1 LALNLT
7 KRHFFR
13 STLLLLALAAAP
25 AVAAETD
32 EVTRSL
38 GLSEEQSVTSSRF
51 PRPASRIAENQ
62 TVITSEEIARIN
74 AHTVADVLQ
83 TLPGVQL
90 DQLQT
95 PGSVNFFHVLGATG
109 RHVLVQIDG
118 VPQNFIGSENI
129 AWVGHIPVQ
138 MIERI
143 EVVKGAASA
152 AWGSAL
158 GGVVNIITKSPAA
171 DRAAGG
177 MLSASTGRSST
188 RDLRAELSGSSENF
202 GYYLTGGTISSD
214 GLVQGNDTDF
224 NHGFGK
230 FSFALPNRGE
240 ATLGIDVRQDS
251 MGLEESQRFNFH
263 NTGANRYVSGNL
275 SVRYPLA
282 ERLDLELNGR
292 GGKREVENKRMLL
305 SEPTLFFDASGK
317 ESFQGAGASLSWG
330 DASHALKGG
339 VEFERTDIE
348 ARELV
353 RQLPQMNFD
362 LSLRRLSAYLNGTY
376 TIGKLSI
383 LPGVRLDHIDLLED
397 PVSYTLGATLRLT
410 DSTLLRGYAA
420 RGYGM
425 PVITNLGM
433 QSGEVQRELQHVR
446 TVQAGVESAEIPY
459 LWLKGTLFYANVWNI
474 QGFDGLATTLDEQ
487 VRQGVELELRSSPLQ
502 GFALTGA
509 YNFTDA
515 RDRKSGEKLGG
526 GESGPR
532 QSLKLGLNYDNQEAG
547 LTAALI
553 GNYVKLHDL
562 GPSAKW
568 DGMLWDLHVTQ
579 KLPLDMESTAEL
591 FFSLRNIL
599 NSEQYQIEFRPNAP
613 RWFEAGARYR
623 F

>member
-1 LALNLT
+1 MALNLT

-158 GGVVNIITKSPAA
+158 GGVVNIITKSPAD

-177 MLSASTGRSST
+177 MLSASTGKSST
-188 RDLRAELSGSSENF
+188 SDLRAELSGSSERF
-202 GYYLTGGTISSD
+202 GYYLTGGTIRSD
-214 GLVQGNDTDF
+214 GLAPKNEVDF
-224 NHGFGK
+224 NHAFGK
-230 FSFALPNRGE
+230 ITFDLPGRGK
-240 ATLGIDVRQDS
+240 ATLGLDARENRQ
-251 MGLEESQRFNFH
+251 GLEESASYNFR
-263 NTGANRYVSGNL
+263 NTGETRHLSGQL
-275 SVRYPLA
+275 SLLYPLA

-292 GGKREVENKRMLL
+292 GGRREIANQREQFTAPVR
-305 SEPTLFFDASGK
+305 FFDASGS
-317 ESFQGAGASLSWG
+317 ETHRGAGAELNWG

-339 VEFERTDIE
+339 LEFERTDIE

-353 RQLPQMNFD
+353 HLLPQMNFD
-362 LSLRRLSAYLNGTY
+362 LSLKRLSAYLNGTY
-376 TIGKLSI
+376 TMGRLSI
-383 LPGVRLDHIDLLED
+383 LPGVRLDHIDILED

-410 DSTLLRGYAA
+410 DGTLLRGYAA

-425 PVITNLGM
+425 PIITNMGM
-433 QSGEVQRELQHVR
+433 QNGEVQRELQHVR
-446 TVQAGVESAEIPY
+446 TVQAGVESAELPY
-459 LWLKGTLFYANVWNI
+459 LWLKGTLFYANVWKI
-474 QGFDGLATTLDEQ
+474 QGFNGLVTTLDEQ
-487 VRQGVELELRSSPLQ
+487 VRQGVELELRSSPLY

-515 RDRKSGEKLGG
+515 RDRKSGEKLSG